1 MTRIDHVAYRVKN
14 RDKTAKFFQE
24 AFGYKVQTEFDIQ
37 FDDGTSCKCIALEP
51 PEKSDAPNLPWT
63 CTLHLPRPDL
73 TSSKI
78 LESIQE
84 DYVEY
89 HMAPEIFVSS
99 SEDENSIV
107 GKWVK
112 HRDGI
117 GGIHHIAYQVPSVEQ
132 TMKEWKEKGY
142 AEFSS
147 DSPII
152 CPDGTLTQVF
162 TKPSSL
168 TGVIYEFI
176 ERRGKAFCQD
186 SVKLLMV
193 STAQNR

>member
-1 MTRIDHVAYRVKN
+1 MRADHVAYRVKD
-14 RDKTAKFFQE
+14 RDKTAEFFQK
-24 AFGYKVQTEFDIQ
+24 AFGYKIQTEFDIQ

-51 PEKSDAPNLPWT
+51 PEKTDAPDLPWT
-63 CTLHLPRPDL
+63 CNLHIPRPDL
-73 TSSKI
+73 VKGFTSI
-78 LESIQE
+78 PE

-99 SEDENSIV
+99 SDDDNSIV

-117 GGIHHIAYQVPSVEQ
+117 GGVHHFAYQVESVEQ
-132 TMKEWKEKGY
+132 TMQEWKEKGY

-162 TKPSSL
+162 TKPSIL

-176 ERRGKAFCQD
+176 ERRGKAFCSA
-186 SVKLLMV
+186 SVKMLME